1 MENLSDSTRMAF
13 QLAKVGSW
21 SFDPY
26 TMQGCWNE
34 EAAAIHGLA
43 SGPVP
48 PLEQYVSLFENLS
61 LETLQQHIKQAV
73 ETQQPFAFEAKL
85 KTPNGQEKWV
95 RWIGRPVAVQ
105 GRVVRVDGAVQ
116 DISEMKAAL
125 QQAKQNSSLLESF
138 FSVLPDMLFLV
149 DGDGVIHEY
158 RARTDNDLYIPP
170 QAFLGRTFREV
181 LPGEVA
187 GLFYHTMQQAKE
199 TGEFCRFEYELPMP
213 DGRQMR
219 FECRLNCLPN
229 GDRYIAIVR
238 DITKPFR
245 VMQELA
251 ESEQRFRSLLENAP
265 FPVIIAR
272 AGDGILLYGN
282 AQAKLRFGFSG
293 NEGVGMEAAQFYQNI
308 EDRQRFL
315 SALWQQGFVQD
326 WEIPMLDLQGKLY
339 WALMSGS
346 LVEYGGES
354 AVMVAIN
361 DISRRKQAEQ
371 ELEQERH
378 RLRERVKEQ
387 QCLHSVFAIT
397 EQDDTPLPQMLQRVV
412 QEIAPGWQ
420 YPEITAVCLEYEG
433 QRIFTANFIN
443 TPWLLEVSTNLMDG
457 GELRLQVAYIEERP
471 PEDEGPF
478 LQEERLLAETIAQR
492 LKEMLNRRRSL
503 EAIRQHEEL
512 LHVMYDMTTDA
523 IVLTDPIQGD
533 FIEFNRS
540 AYQGLGYTAAEFAR
554 LGVKDIQAEYSP
566 QKISAVLQAVAEGRP
581 AEFETRHRCKN
592 GKIEAALVRLAR
604 VEHGGRMLI
613 CNSWRHI
620 TEQKEREH
628 SQLVVTEWLKL
639 HNWLIRKISLY
650 EAGFNGD
657 VESLACEVTELLAM
671 NLGIARVGVWRFSEN
686 ETRLECLD
694 QFEALSGTHSSGM
707 VLEESRYQSEFSFIK
722 GGRYVDADD
731 VMNDPRTVGYRED
744 YLVPA
749 GIASMLDCSIVSGGR
764 NLGVICF
771 EQVKTQHH
779 WETDEITFGCQV
791 ADQFGMAFLNRDR
804 WKILRSLVQSEAFLN
819 RAQAVSKT
827 GHWNLDIPQNILL
840 WSNETYRI
848 FGVEVGTPMTLEA
861 FFNRIHPD
869 DRAKVAD
876 TWQQALTGAAYQ
888 VVHRIIVDGEIF
900 WVEER
905 AEIEMDSAGKP
916 LVAMGT
922 VQDISEKVR
931 TLQELENYRSH
942 LEDLVASRT
951 AELEAAKAAA
961 EAASLAKS
969 SFLSNMSH
977 EIRTSMNS
985 IIGYAHLVRQEP
997 LTLKQTHQMDRLAG
1011 AARHLMQIINDI
1023 LALSKIEANK
1033 MTLEIGDFEPGQLI
1047 ESVCSLVEAD
1057 VTEKKLY
1064 LLIDLQYYKPVLL
1077 RGDGVRLRQ
1086 ILLNIVGNAV
1096 KFTDHG
1102 GITIVGRSWDS
1113 GPRRITLRIEVKDT
1127 GIGIPQNQL
1136 QRLFHEFEQ
1145 IDGSTTRRYGGT
1157 GLGLAICRKLANLMG
1172 GEIGVE
1178 SKEGAGSVF
1187 WLEIS
1192 FEVSD
1197 NVPGQSPELP
1207 SFDGVRALVVD
1218 DVEDA
1223 RLILAAMLGELGI
1236 RAEAAGSGQDGLD
1249 AILAAD
1255 RQGDPY
1261 KLLIVDLNMPRMNGL
1276 EMVQSLHS
1284 LSLRHHPA
1292 IVMATAFSND
1302 VSFEETARA
1311 GIARVL
1317 AKPLTLARLRTVLEE
1332 LLRQLPSVEP
1342 EYQVAVQPDN
1352 IAADLKLRRN
1362 SHVLVVED
1370 NPINQDVAGQLLAS
1384 VGMRVSFAD
1393 NGRQA
1398 VELVRL
1404 NPYDIILMDV
1414 QMPVMDGLAASAA
1427 IRRLTGGEAIPILA
1441 MTANAFEEDRMKA
1454 IAAGMNDH
1462 LGKPV
1467 EPELL
1472 YRALVKWLPAQAA
1485 PMSLTTDNSSAT
1497 ACLLSPE
1504 TSGEPGSDRM
1514 TALTQIEGL
1523 DAMSGMNRICGDED
1537 FYFSLL
1543 EQFCRQHAG
1552 DGGVLMEKLAVGDR
1566 AAMVQVAHALR
1577 GVAGALG
1584 AEKVQQLARA
1594 LEEMIRAEADE
1605 EALRSALQELVN
1617 ALVALVSKLQALF
1630 GNVQAAAP
1638 LIGNKA
1644 AAQPV
1649 QETLQAL
1656 MELLSRND
1664 VAAADLFESSR
1675 SILEQSLGV
1684 DAQRLGRQIEN
1695 FDYADAVETI
1705 RLMLHRQG

>member
-1 MENLSDSTRMAF
+1 MENLPSSARLAF
-13 QLAKVGSW
+13 QLAKVGRW

-26 TMQGCWNE
+26 TMQGCWDE
-34 EAAAIHGLA
+34 EAAAMHGLPA
-43 SGPVP
+43 GPVP

-61 LETLQQHIKQAV
+61 FGMLQQHIKQAV
-73 ETQQPFAFEAKL
+73 ETNKPFEFEAKL
-85 KTPNGQEKWV
+85 KTANDQEKWV
-95 RWIGRPVAVQ
+95 RWIGQPVAEQ
-105 GRVVRVDGAVQ
+105 GRIVRIDGAVQ

-138 FSVLPDMLFLV
+138 FTVLPDMLFLY
-149 DGDGVIHEY
+149 DGDGVILEY
-158 RARTDNDLYIPP
+158 RARTDNDLYVTP
-170 QAFLGRTFREV
+170 QTFLGKTIREV
-181 LPGEVA
+181 LPADVA
-187 GLFYHTMQQAKE
+187 GLFHHAMQQARE
-199 TGEFCRFEYELPMP
+199 TDDYSRFEYELPMP
-213 DGRQMR
+213 DGRLKC
-219 FECRLNCLPN
+219 FECRLTRLPEEN
-229 GDRYIAIVR
+229 RFIAIVR
-238 DITKPFR
+238 DITKTFR

-272 AGDGILLYGN
+272 ARDGVLLYGN
-282 AQAKLRFGFSG
+282 TQAKRRFGFSG

-315 SALWQQGFVQD
+315 TTLWQQGCVQD
-326 WEIPMLDLQGKLY
+326 WEIPMLDLQGQIY

-346 LVEYGGES
+346 LVEYDGES
-354 AVMVAIN
+354 AVMVSIN

-371 ELEQERH
+371 ELEQERR

-387 QCLHSVFAIT
+387 HCLHSVFAIT
-397 EQDDTPLPQMLQRVV
+397 EDDATPLPKLLQRVV
-412 QEIAPGWQ
+412 QEIPTGWQ
-420 YPEITAVCLEYEG
+420 YPDITAVCLEYDG
-433 QRIFTANFIN
+433 QQFATANFIN
-443 TPWLLEVSTNLMDG
+443 TPWLLEASASLLDG
-457 GELRLQVAYIEERP
+457 GELRLQVAYIEERT

-478 LQEERLLAETIAQR
+478 LNEERLLAETVVQR
-492 LKEMLNRRRSL
+492 LKEMLNRRRSVA
-503 EAIRQHEEL
+503 AIRQHEEL
-512 LHVMYDMTTDA
+512 LHVMYDMTSDA
-523 IVLTDPIQGD
+523 IVMTDPLQGE

-554 LGVKDIQAEYSP
+554 MSIRDIQAEYSP
-566 QKISAVLQAVAEGRP
+566 EKIVSVLQSVANGHP

-604 VEHGGRMLI
+604 VEHGGRTLI

-620 TEQKEREH
+620 TEQKQREH
-628 SQLVVTEWLKL
+628 LQLVVTERLKL
-639 HNWLIRKISLY
+639 HNWLIRKISLH
-650 EAGFNGD
+650 EASFNGD
-657 VESLACEVTELLAM
+657 VESMAHEVTELLAM

-686 ETRLECLD
+686 ETRLECLA
-694 QFEALSGTHSSGM
+694 QFDALTGTHSSGM
-707 VLEESRYQSEFSFIK
+707 VLEESRYRSEFSFIK
-722 GGRYVDADD
+722 GSRYVDADD
-731 VMNDPRTVGYRED
+731 VMTDPRTYGYRED
-744 YLVPA
+744 YLIPA

-771 EQVKTQHH
+771 EQVKTPHH
-779 WETDEITFGCQV
+779 WENDEITFGCQV

-827 GHWNLDIPQNILL
+827 GHWNLDILQNILL

-848 FGVEVGTPMTLEA
+848 FGVEVGTPMTLED
-861 FFNRIHPD
+861 FFKLIHPE

-876 TWQQALTGAAYQ
+876 AWRQAMNGERYQ
-888 VVHRIIVDGEIF
+888 LVHRIIVEGETL

-905 AEIEMDSAGKP
+905 AELEMDSVGRP

-931 TLQELENYRSH
+931 TLHELENYRAH

-977 EIRTSMNS
+977 EIRTPMNS
-985 IIGYAHLVRQEP
+985 IVGYAHLVRQEP

-1023 LALSKIEANK
+1023 LDLSKIEANK

-1057 VTEKKLY
+1057 VADKKLY
-1064 LLIDLQYYKPVLL
+1064 LLLDMQNYKPVLL

-1086 ILLNIVGNAV
+1086 ILLNIVSNAV
-1096 KFTDHG
+1096 KFTDRG
-1102 GITIVGRSWDS
+1102 GITIVGRGSAS
-1113 GPRRITLRIEVKDT
+1113 GPGRITLRIEVRDT

-1136 QRLFHEFEQ
+1136 NRLFHEFEQ
-1145 IDGSTTRRYGGT
+1145 IDGLTTRRYGGT

-1178 SKEGAGSVF
+1178 STEGVGSTF
-1187 WLEIS
+1187 CLEIS
-1192 FEVSD
+1192 FDVSV
-1197 NVPGQSPELP
+1197 NAPVQSLELP
-1207 SFDGVRALVVD
+1207 SFEGVRALVVD

-1223 RLILAAMLGELGI
+1223 RMILAAMLGELRI
-1236 RAEAAGSGQDGLD
+1236 RADAAVSGQVGLEELQ
-1249 AILAAD
+1249 IAD
-1255 RQGDPY
+1255 RLGDPY
-1261 KLLIVDLNMPRMNGL
+1261 QLLIVDLNMPRMNGL
-1276 EMVQSLHS
+1276 EMVQALHS

-1317 AKPLTLARLRTVLEE
+1317 AKPLTLARLRAVLEE

-1342 EYQVAVQPDN
+1342 EYQVSVQLDN
-1352 IAADLKLRRN
+1352 IAADLKLRRG
-1362 SHVLVVED
+1362 SHILVVED
-1370 NPINQDVAGQLLAS
+1370 NPINQDVAGQLLTL
-1384 VGMRVSFAD
+1384 VGMQVSFAE

-1404 NPYDIILMDV
+1404 NPYDLILMDV

-1427 IRRLTGGEAIPILA
+1427 IRRLAGGEAIPVLA
-1441 MTANAFEEDRMKA
+1441 MTANAFEEDRLKA

-1472 YRALVKWLPAQAA
+1472 YRALVKWLPVKAVQRQSDDGSPSVA
-1485 PMSLTTDNSSAT
+1485 
-1497 ACLLSPE
+1497 ACLSSRPIQAVSRLE
-1504 TSGEPGSDRM
+1504 RIN
-1514 TALTQIEGL
+1514 ALANIEGL
-1523 DAMSGMNRICGDED
+1523 DATNGLNRICGDEG
-1537 FYFSLL
+1537 FYLSLL
-1543 EQFCRQHAG
+1543 EQFCRQHAR
-1552 DGGVLMEKLAVGDR
+1552 DGALLAEKLAIGDQ
-1566 AAMVQVAHALR
+1566 AGMVQVAHALR

-1584 AEKVQQLARA
+1584 AEKVQQLART
-1594 LEEMIRAEADE
+1594 LEEAIRTEATEDALQLALQRLV
-1605 EALRSALQELVN
+1605 EALAS
-1617 ALVALVSKLQALF
+1617 LVAKLQAVF
-1630 GNVQAAAP
+1630 CHVQPMAP
-1638 LIGNKA
+1638 ITGNKS

-1649 QETLQAL
+1649 RETLL
-1656 MELLSRND
+1656 TLVELLSRND
-1664 VAAADLFESSR
+1664 VAAADVFESSR
-1675 SILEQSLGV
+1675 AMLEQALGV
-1684 DAQRLGRQIEN
+1684 DVRRLGWQIEN
-1695 FDYADAVETI
+1695 YDYADAAATV
-1705 RLMLHRQG
+1705 RLLLERDG

>member
-1 MENLSDSTRMAF
+1 MENLPSSARLAF
-13 QLAKVGSW
+13 QLAKVGRW

-26 TMQGCWNE
+26 TMQGCWDE
-34 EAAAIHGLA
+34 EAAAMHGLPA
-43 SGPVP
+43 GPVP

-61 LETLQQHIKQAV
+61 FGMLQQHIKQAV
-73 ETQQPFAFEAKL
+73 ETNKPFEFEAKL
-85 KTPNGQEKWV
+85 KTANDQEKWV
-95 RWIGRPVAVQ
+95 RWIGQPVAEQ
-105 GRVVRVDGAVQ
+105 GRIVRIDGAVQ

-138 FSVLPDMLFLV
+138 FTVLPDMLFLY
-149 DGDGVIHEY
+149 DGDGVILEY
-158 RARTDNDLYIPP
+158 RARTDNDLYVTP
-170 QAFLGRTFREV
+170 QTFLGKTIREV
-181 LPGEVA
+181 LPADVA
-187 GLFYHTMQQAKE
+187 GLFHHAMQQARE
-199 TGEFCRFEYELPMP
+199 TDDYSRFEYELPMP
-213 DGRQMR
+213 DGRLMC
-219 FECRLNCLPN
+219 FECRLTRLPEEN
-229 GDRYIAIVR
+229 RFIAIVR
-238 DITKPFR
+238 DITKTFR

-272 AGDGILLYGN
+272 ARDGVLLYGN
-282 AQAKLRFGFSG
+282 TQAKRRFGFSG

-315 SALWQQGFVQD
+315 TTLWQQGCVQD
-326 WEIPMLDLQGKLY
+326 WEIPMLDLQGQIY

-346 LVEYGGES
+346 LVEYDGES
-354 AVMVAIN
+354 AVMVSIN

-371 ELEQERH
+371 ELEQERR

-387 QCLHSVFAIT
+387 HCLHSVFAIT
-397 EQDDTPLPQMLQRVV
+397 EDDATPLPKLLQRVV
-412 QEIAPGWQ
+412 QEIPTGWQ
-420 YPEITAVCLEYEG
+420 YPDITAVCLEYDG
-433 QRIFTANFIN
+433 QQFATANFIN
-443 TPWLLEVSTNLMDG
+443 TPWLLEASASLLDG
-457 GELRLQVAYIEERP
+457 GELRLQVAYIEERT

-478 LQEERLLAETIAQR
+478 LNEERLLAETVVQR
-492 LKEMLNRRRSL
+492 LKEMLNRRRSVA
-503 EAIRQHEEL
+503 AIRQHEEL
-512 LHVMYDMTTDA
+512 LHVMYDMTSDA
-523 IVLTDPIQGD
+523 IVMTDPLQGE

-554 LGVKDIQAEYSP
+554 MSIRDIQAEYSP
-566 QKISAVLQAVAEGRP
+566 EKIVSVLQSVANGHP

-604 VEHGGRMLI
+604 VEHGGRTLI

-620 TEQKEREH
+620 TEQKQREH
-628 SQLVVTEWLKL
+628 LQLVVTERLKL
-639 HNWLIRKISLY
+639 HNWLIRKISLH
-650 EAGFNGD
+650 EASFNGD
-657 VESLACEVTELLAM
+657 VESMAHEVTELLAM

-686 ETRLECLD
+686 ETRLECLA
-694 QFEALSGTHSSGM
+694 QFDALTGTHSSGM
-707 VLEESRYQSEFSFIK
+707 VLEESRYRSEFSFIK
-722 GGRYVDADD
+722 GSRYVDADD
-731 VMNDPRTVGYRED
+731 VMTDPRTYGYRED
-744 YLVPA
+744 YLIPA

-771 EQVKTQHH
+771 EQVKTPHH
-779 WETDEITFGCQV
+779 WENDEITFGCQV

-827 GHWNLDIPQNILL
+827 GHWNLDILQNILL
-840 WSNETYRI
+840 WSNETSRI
-848 FGVEVGTPMTLEA
+848 FGVEVGTPMTLED
-861 FFNRIHPD
+861 FFKLIHPE

-876 TWQQALTGAAYQ
+876 AWRQAMNGERYQ
-888 VVHRIIVDGEIF
+888 LVHRIIVEGETL

-905 AEIEMDSAGKP
+905 AELEMDSVGRP

-931 TLQELENYRSH
+931 TLHELENYRAH

-977 EIRTSMNS
+977 EIRTPMNS
-985 IIGYAHLVRQEP
+985 IVGYAHLVRQEP

-1023 LALSKIEANK
+1023 LDLSKIEANK

-1057 VTEKKLY
+1057 VADKKLY
-1064 LLIDLQYYKPVLL
+1064 LLLDMQNYKPVLL

-1086 ILLNIVGNAV
+1086 ILLNIVSNAV
-1096 KFTDHG
+1096 KFTDRG
-1102 GITIVGRSWDS
+1102 GITIVGRGSAS
-1113 GPRRITLRIEVKDT
+1113 GPGRITLRIEVRDT

-1136 QRLFHEFEQ
+1136 NRLFHEFEQ
-1145 IDGSTTRRYGGT
+1145 IDGLTTRRYGGI

-1178 SKEGAGSVF
+1178 STEGVGSTF
-1187 WLEIS
+1187 CLEIS
-1192 FEVSD
+1192 FDVSV
-1197 NVPGQSPELP
+1197 NAPVQSLELP
-1207 SFDGVRALVVD
+1207 SFEGVRALVVD

-1223 RLILAAMLGELGI
+1223 RMILAAMLGELRI
-1236 RAEAAGSGQDGLD
+1236 RADAAVSGQVGLEELQ
-1249 AILAAD
+1249 IAD
-1255 RQGDPY
+1255 RLGDPY
-1261 KLLIVDLNMPRMNGL
+1261 QLLIVDLNMPRMNGL
-1276 EMVQSLHS
+1276 EMVQALHS

-1317 AKPLTLARLRTVLEE
+1317 AKPLTLARLRAVLEE

-1342 EYQVAVQPDN
+1342 EYQVSVQLDN
-1352 IAADLKLRRN
+1352 IAADLKLRRG
-1362 SHVLVVED
+1362 SHILVVED
-1370 NPINQDVAGQLLAS
+1370 NPINQDVAGQLLTL
-1384 VGMRVSFAD
+1384 VGMQVSFAE

-1404 NPYDIILMDV
+1404 NPYDLILMDV

-1427 IRRLTGGEAIPILA
+1427 IRRLAGGEAIPVLA
-1441 MTANAFEEDRMKA
+1441 MTANAFEEDRLKA

-1472 YRALVKWLPAQAA
+1472 YRALVKWLPVKAVQRQSDDGSPSVA
-1485 PMSLTTDNSSAT
+1485 
-1497 ACLLSPE
+1497 ACLSSRPIQAVSRLE
-1504 TSGEPGSDRM
+1504 RIN
-1514 TALTQIEGL
+1514 ALANIEGL
-1523 DAMSGMNRICGDED
+1523 DATNGLNRICGDEG
-1537 FYFSLL
+1537 FYLSLL
-1543 EQFCRQHAG
+1543 EQFCRQHAR
-1552 DGGVLMEKLAVGDR
+1552 DGALLAEKLAIGDQ
-1566 AAMVQVAHALR
+1566 AGMVQVAHALR

-1584 AEKVQQLARA
+1584 AEKVQQLART
-1594 LEEMIRAEADE
+1594 LEEAIRTEATEDALQLALQRLV
-1605 EALRSALQELVN
+1605 EALAS
-1617 ALVALVSKLQALF
+1617 LVAKLQAVF
-1630 GNVQAAAP
+1630 CHVQPMAP
-1638 LIGNKA
+1638 ITGNKS

-1649 QETLQAL
+1649 RETLL
-1656 MELLSRND
+1656 TLVELLSRND
-1664 VAAADLFESSR
+1664 VAAADVFESSR
-1675 SILEQSLGV
+1675 AMLEQALGV
-1684 DAQRLGRQIEN
+1684 DVRRLGRQIEN
-1695 FDYADAVETI
+1695 FDFADAADTV
-1705 RLMLHRQG
+1705 RLLLGRER

>member
-1 MENLSDSTRMAF
+1 MENLAESTRMAF
-13 QLAKVGSW
+13 RLAKVGSW

-26 TMQGCWNE
+26 TMQGLWSE

-43 SGPVP
+43 PGLVP
-48 PLEQYVSLFENLS
+48 PLAQYASLFENLS
-61 LETLQQHIKQAV
+61 PETLEQHIKQAV
-73 ETQQPFAFEAKL
+73 EAKRPFAFEAKL
-85 KTPNGQEKWV
+85 KTPDGKEKWV
-95 RWIGRPVAVQ
+95 RWNGQPVVEQ
-105 GRVVRVDGAVQ
+105 GRVVRIDGAVQ
-116 DISEMKAAL
+116 DISEMRAA
-125 QQAKQNSSLLESF
+125 QQQSQKDSLLLEAF
-138 FSVLPDMLFLV
+138 FTVLPDLLFLF
-149 DGDGVIHEY
+149 DGDGVILEY
-158 RARTDNDLYIPP
+158 RARTDADLYIPP
-170 QAFLGRTFREV
+170 EVFLGRAFREV
-181 LPGEVA
+181 LPAEVA
-187 GLFYHTMQQAKE
+187 GLFHYAMQQAKE
-199 TGEFCRFEYELPMP
+199 TGDYCRFEYELPMP

-219 FECRLNCLPN
+219 FECRLNCLPD
-229 GDRYIAIVR
+229 GERYIAIVR
-238 DITKPFR
+238 DITKTFR

-272 AGDGILLYGN
+272 ARDGVLLYGN
-282 AQAKLRFGFSG
+282 AQAKRRFGFSG
-293 NEGVGMEAAQFYQNI
+293 NEGVGMEAAQFYRNI

-315 SALWQQGFVQD
+315 TTLWQQGCVQD
-326 WEIPMLDLQGKLY
+326 WEIPMLDLQGKMY

-354 AVMVAIN
+354 AVMVSIN

-371 ELEQERH
+371 ELEQERR

-397 EQDDTPLPQMLQRVV
+397 EDDATPLPQLLQRVV
-412 QEIAPGWQ
+412 QEIPTGWQ
-420 YPEITAVCLEYEG
+420 YPDITAVCLEYDG
-433 QRIFTANFIN
+433 QQFSTANFMR
-443 TPWLLEVSTNLMDG
+443 TPWLLETLASLIDG
-457 GELRLQVAYIEERP
+457 GELSLQVAYIEERP

-478 LQEERLLAETIAQR
+478 LQEERLLAETIVQR
-492 LKEMLNRRRSL
+492 LKEMLNRRRSVA
-503 EAIRQHEEL
+503 AIRQHEEL

-523 IVLTDPIQGD
+523 IVLTDPLQGD

-540 AYQGLGYTAAEFAR
+540 AYQGLGYTAAEFAK
-554 LGVKDIQAEYSP
+554 LGVRDIQAEYSP
-566 QKISAVLQAVAEGRP
+566 EKVSTVLQAVAQGHP
-581 AEFETRHRCKN
+581 TEFETRHRCKD

-604 VEHGGRMLI
+604 VEHGGRTLI

-620 TEQKEREH
+620 TEQKQREH
-628 SQLVVTEWLKL
+628 LQLVVTERLKL
-639 HNWLIRKISLY
+639 HNWLIRKISLH

-657 VESLACEVTELLAM
+657 VESMAHEVTELLAM

-686 ETRLECLD
+686 ETRLECIA
-694 QFEALSGTHSSGM
+694 QFDALTGTHSSGM
-707 VLEESRYQSEFSFIK
+707 VLEESRYRSEFSFIK
-722 GGRYVDADD
+722 GSRYVDADD
-731 VMNDPRTVGYRED
+731 VMTDPRTFGYRED
-744 YLVPA
+744 YLIPA

-771 EQVKTQHH
+771 EQVKTPHH
-779 WETDEITFGCQV
+779 WENDEITFGCQV

-827 GHWNLDIPQNILL
+827 GHWNLDIPQNNLV

-848 FGVEVGTPMTLEA
+848 FGVEVGTRLTLED
-861 FFNRIHPD
+861 FFNRVHPD
-869 DRAKVAD
+869 DRAKVSDA
-876 TWQQALTGAAYQ
+876 WRQAMNGERYQ
-888 VVHRIIVDGEIF
+888 LVHRIIVEGETL

-905 AEIEMDSAGKP
+905 AELEMDSVGRP

-931 TLQELENYRSH
+931 TLHELENYRAH

-951 AELEAAKAAA
+951 AELEAAKATA

-977 EIRTSMNS
+977 EIRTPMNS

-1023 LALSKIEANK
+1023 LDLSKIEANK

-1057 VTEKKLY
+1057 VAEKKLY
-1064 LLIDLQYYKPVLL
+1064 LLIDLQNYKPVLL

-1086 ILLNIVGNAV
+1086 ILLNMVSNAV
-1096 KFTDHG
+1096 KFTERG
-1102 GITIVGRSWDS
+1102 GITIAGRSWAS
-1113 GPRRITLRIEVKDT
+1113 GSNRITLRIEVRDT

-1136 QRLFHEFEQ
+1136 PRLFHEFEQ
-1145 IDGSTTRRYGGT
+1145 IDGSSTRRYGGT

-1178 SKEGAGSVF
+1178 SSEGSGSTF
-1187 WLEIS
+1187 WLEIGFDIS
-1192 FEVSD
+1192 GNASV
-1197 NVPGQSPELP
+1197 QSPELP
-1207 SFDGVRALVVD
+1207 SFEGIRALVVD

-1223 RLILAAMLGELGI
+1223 RLILSAMLGELGL
-1236 RAEAAGSGQDGLD
+1236 RADTATSGQAGLE
-1249 AILAAD
+1249 AIQTAD
-1255 RQGDPY
+1255 SQGDPY

-1284 LSLRHHPA
+1284 LSLRQHPA
-1292 IVMATAFSND
+1292 IVMATAFSNE

-1317 AKPLTLARLRTVLEE
+1317 AKPLTLSRLRTVLEE

-1342 EYQVAVQPDN
+1342 EYQVSVQPDN
-1352 IAADLKLRRN
+1352 IAADLKLRRG
-1362 SHVLVVED
+1362 SHILVVED
-1370 NPINQDVAGQLLAS
+1370 NPINQDVAGQLLTS
-1384 VGMRVSFAD
+1384 VGMQVSFAD

-1404 NPYDIILMDV
+1404 NPYDLVLMDV
-1414 QMPVMDGLAASAA
+1414 QMPVMDGLAATAA
-1427 IRRLTGGEAIPILA
+1427 IRRLAGGEAIPVLA
-1441 MTANAFEEDRMKA
+1441 MTANAFEEDRLKA

-1467 EPELL
+1467 EPDLL
-1472 YRALVKWLPAQAA
+1472 YRALVKWLPVKAA
-1485 PMSLTTDNSSAT
+1485 PGPSIVSCPSAPVCQPSR
-1497 ACLLSPE
+1497 AKGAVPRSE
-1504 TSGEPGSDRM
+1504 RIN
-1514 TALTQIEGL
+1514 ALANIEGL
-1523 DAMSGMNRICGDED
+1523 DATSGLNRICGDEG

-1543 EQFCRQHAG
+1543 EQFCRQHAA
-1552 DGGVLMEKLAVGDR
+1552 DGGVLTEKLAAGDR
-1566 AAMVQVAHALR
+1566 AGMAQVAHALR

-1584 AEKVQQLARA
+1584 AVKVQQLARV
-1594 LEEMIRAEADE
+1594 LEETIRAEATDDS
-1605 EALRSALQELVN
+1605 LQMALQELLD
-1617 ALVALVSKLQALF
+1617 ALSDLVAKLQTVF
-1630 GNVQAAAP
+1630 GNVQKSP
-1638 LIGNKA
+1638 PMTSNIS

-1649 QETLQAL
+1649 RETLLTLA
-1656 MELLSRND
+1656 ELLSRND
-1664 VAAADLFESSR
+1664 VSAADVFDSSR
-1675 SILEQSLGV
+1675 KILEQALGADV
-1684 DAQRLGRQIEN
+1684 QQLGRQIEN
-1695 FDYADAVETI
+1695 YDYADAANTV
-1705 RLMLHRQG
+1705 RLWLSRER